1 MSLIYGNTLLLICV
15 IIELIIMRY
24 SRKETIPWK
33 EIIAN
38 INSGHMLFWVFRG
51 LIVTA
56 YQFILQNW
64 SFSLISQWPY
74 SILNHRNRKLSIQKN

>member
-1 MSLIYGNTLLLICV
+1 MSLIYGTALLLICV

-24 SRKETIPWK
+24 SRKEAISWK

-38 INSGHMLFWVFRG
+38 INSGHMLLWVFRG
-51 LIVTA
+51 LIVIA

-64 SFSLISQWPY
+64 SFSLISQWP
-74 SILNHRNRKLSIQKN
+74 IAF